1 MAMNPKLLR
10 PKASGYTA
18 TDAAARAYIAA
29 VEAADGSKLENKTRK
44 AIDDFVK
51 GLKSDSIWTPLTH
64 CCILAGAKTLAGI
77 CVPLKGTAPTSN
89 AFLAGDY
96 NRKTGLKGSTANTKF
111 LNTNVNNNAFAQN
124 DFHLS
129 VWVSEAM
136 TTNQTMNY
144 MGVGSTGTGASGL
157 WSTSTGLQFR
167 NQNGSAQSP
176 GSGTDQTT
184 GIMGATRSTSTTF
197 TMRYGAVS
205 ASAGSRV
212 SQVPFNG
219 TIHVF
224 RDASISTQYSDGR
237 LAWYSLG
244 ANIDFALLRTRLTS
258 LYADLS
264 AAIP

>member
-1 MAMNPKLLR
+1 MPMNPRLLWPR
-10 PKASGYTA
+10 ATGYTA
-18 TDAAARAYIAA
+18 TDADARAYIAD

-111 LNTNVNNNAFAQN
+111 LNTNVNNNTFAQDN
-124 DFHLS
+124 FHLS
-129 VWVSEAM
+129 VWATEPM
-136 TTNQTMNY
+136 TANSTQFY
-144 MGVGSTGTGASGL
+144 IGVGSSGTGASSLFGTVG
-157 WSTSTGLQFR
+157 SLQFR
-167 NQNGSAQSP
+167 NQVSSSQA
-176 GSGTDQTT
+176 SGASTDQTT
-184 GIMGATRSTSTTF
+184 GLIGATRSASGSF
-197 TMRYGAVS
+197 TMRWGANS
-205 ASAGSRV
+205 GNSGSRT
-212 SQVPFNG
+212 SQTPFSGNV
-219 TIHVF
+219 HVF
-224 RDASISTQYSDGR
+224 RDSNVSTLFTEAR

-244 ANIDFALLRTRLTS
+244 ANIDFALLRTRLTA